1 MAPNSKIKIREIDF
15 KKVFDSYFPSLCVF
29 TNKFVKDEDLAKDLV
44 QDVFVKI
51 WNKSVEFESE
61 KSMKVYFYLAAKNN
75 CFDHLKRQKR
85 IGFTQEL
92 NEEVQIE
99 DDYVVNEIVREE
111 TYRQL
116 EGAIDLLPEKAREV
130 VRLNLHGLTNPE
142 IAEEL
147 NVSINTV
154 KTHKLL
160 AFRKLREIFGEQY
173 VVFLLVEFYHF
184 L

>member
-1 MAPNSKIKIREIDF
+1 MTAESKLKIREIEF
-15 KKVFDSYFPSLCVF
+15 KKVFESYFPSLCVF
-29 TNKFVKDEDLAKDLV
+29 ANKFVRDEDLAKDLV

-51 WNKSVEFESE
+51 WNNETEFDSE
-61 KSMKVYFYLAAKNN
+61 RSMKVYFYLATKNT
-75 CFDHLKRQKR
+75 CFDYLKKQKR
-85 IGFTQEL
+85 RGFTEEL

-116 EGAIDLLPEKAREV
+116 EGAIELLPEKAREIL
-130 VRLNLHGLTNPE
+130 RLNLQGLSNPE

-154 KTHKLL
+154 KTHKLH
-160 AFRKLREIFGEQY
+160 AFRKLRELFGEQY
-173 VVFLLVEFYHF
+173 VIFLLVEFYHF